1 MMQPL
6 SFIRKAALAASIA
19 ISLAACTTGVGE
31 YSDSTEKHS
40 AELDAWKKQ
49 MNAPRDER
57 IKITD
62 MPVAGERVQLQK
74 HRWLRDKRI
83 SLAVS
88 KTGNDVTAQSL
99 AMMLKENGIEIMSSL
114 PLEGYRYNGFGVR
127 NVDGETALRMLF
139 SPMGLDYDINDENQ
153 YVVITP
159 NRAKTFY
166 LKFGERKSSYESG
179 TISGNVGSSGSGG
192 GGGGGGLSV
201 GGDGGGGGALLGGV
215 ETGLETG
222 EGKIEIES
230 DFWGNLE
237 KELNSLLTQ
246 CIPTASSVSTASL
259 PPLPLEM
266 GGVGGLGMMQPLQ
279 QQAPSRNSGGS
290 SSNLCA
296 DQKIGNFALN
306 PSTGAITVQ
315 APHWILESV
324 GKYLDNVKTDNA
336 VTLVY
341 EGMLISVTTSSE
353 KSEGIDLQGFMSF
366 ANGELGMSVANN
378 ALGGVTVSPDGSVS
392 VGGNAVSDTILGVQ
406 KLRGNPAQ
414 AFLAYLEANSEFS
427 IKQKPRVAVTN
438 GVPGEFGQY
447 DTLYYTQISQN
458 TTGGDLGA
466 SGGIVATQNQLVP
479 FKVGSL
485 IRIVPYYDNET
496 GYVRSPITFTQSVQ
510 TGSYEAT
517 QYITAGDKMT
527 PVPSV
532 IPLIRDS
539 NYSGEVLMKDG
550 DMLIIGGQVSESNES
565 SGSGLPGYNAKG
577 NWLSGIMG
585 QKRHADTVSTYYLAL
600 TLRINK

>member
-1 MMQPL
+1 MQPL
-6 SFIRKAALAASIA
+6 SFLKKAAIAAGVAFALS
-19 ISLAACTTGVGE
+19 ACTTGVGDF
-31 YSDSTEKHS
+31 SDTTNKHS
-40 AELDAWKKQ
+40 KELDDWKKR
-49 MNAPRDER
+49 MEAPRAER

-62 MPVAGERVQLQK
+62 MPVAGQRVALQK

-88 KTGNDVTAQSL
+88 KSGGGITAQSL
-99 AMMLKENGIEIMSSL
+99 AMMLKEHGIEIMSSL
-114 PLEGYRYNGFGVR
+114 PLDGYTYNGFGVR

-139 SPMGLDYDINDENQ
+139 APMGLDYDINDENQ

-166 LKFGERKSSYESG
+166 LKFGERKSKYESG
-179 TISGNVGSSGSGG
+179 SISGNVGGEGGSSGGGSGGGSSSGSGK
-192 GGGGGGLSV
+192 SV
-201 GGDGGGGGALLGGV
+201 LLGGV
-215 ETGLETG
+215 ETGLDTG
-222 EGKIEIES
+222 EGKINIS
-230 DFWGNLE
+230 ADFWGNLE
-237 KELNSLLTQ
+237 KELTSLLTQ
-246 CIPTASSVSTASL
+246 CIPTASAVSSVSSL
-259 PPLPLEM
+259 PPLPMEM
-266 GGVGGLGMMQPLQ
+266 GGMGEMPQVMMQ
-279 QQAPSRNSGGS
+279 APAAVSASGAA
-290 SSNLCA
+290 LCA

-315 APHWILESV
+315 APHWILDSV
-324 GKYLDNVKTDNA
+324 GKYLDGVKTDNA

-341 EGMLISVTTSSE
+341 EGMLISVTTSRE

-366 ANGELGMSVANN
+366 ANGELGMAVANN

-392 VGGNAVSDTILGVQ
+392 VGGGAVADTIVGIK

-438 GVPGEFGQY
+438 GMPGEFGQY
-447 DTLYYTQISQN
+447 DTLYYTQINQN
-458 TTGGDLGA
+458 TTGGRDSL

-485 IRIVPYYDNET
+485 IRIVPYYDSET

-510 TGSYEAT
+510 TGSYETT
-517 QYITAGDKMT
+517 QYITAGDKTT

-532 IPLIRDS
+532 IPMIRDS

-550 DMLIIGGQVSESNES
+550 DMLIIGGQVSETNES
-565 SGSGLPGYNAKG
+565 TGSGLPGYNAKN
-577 NWLSGIMG
+577 NWVSGLMG
-585 QKRHADTVSTYYLAL
+585 QKRHKDQVSTYYLAL
-600 TLRINK
+600 TLRVNK

>member
-1 MMQPL
+1 MMMRPL
-6 SFIRKAALAASIA
+6 SFLKKAVLAASVA
-19 ISLAACTTGVGE
+19 VALSACTTGIGE
-31 YSDSTEKHS
+31 FSETTNQHS
-40 AELDAWKKQ
+40 KELEEWKKL
-49 MNAPRDER
+49 MAAPRGER

-62 MPVAGERVQLQK
+62 MPVAGQRVALQK
-74 HRWLRDKRI
+74 HRWLKDKRI

-88 KTGNDVTAQSL
+88 KSGDGVTAQSL
-99 AMMLKENGIEIMSSL
+99 AVMLKENGIEIMSSL
-114 PLEGYRYNGFGVR
+114 PLDGYRYNGFGVK

-139 SPMGLDYDINDENQ
+139 SPMGLDYDINDDNQ

-166 LKFGERKSSYESG
+166 LKFGERKSTYESG
-179 TISGNVGSSGSGG
+179 SISGNVGSGGSSSGG
-192 GGGGGGLSV
+192 GE
-201 GGDGGGGGALLGGV
+201 GGASVGGV

-222 EGKIEIES
+222 EGKINIES
-230 DFWGNLE
+230 DFWGSLE
-237 KELNSLLTQ
+237 KELDSLLTQ
-246 CIPTASSVSTASL
+246 CIPTASAVSSASL

-266 GGVGGLGMMQPLQ
+266 GGSGIMAMQ
-279 QQAPSRNSGGS
+279 QQMPQQMMGAAAGAASTS
-290 SSNLCA
+290 LCA
-296 DQKIGNFALN
+296 DQKIGNFSLN

-315 APHWILESV
+315 APHWILDSV

-341 EGMLISVTTSSE
+341 EGMLISVTTSRE
-353 KSEGIDLQGFMSF
+353 KSEGIDLQGFISF

-378 ALGGVTVSPDGSVS
+378 ALGGVTVSPTGNVT
-392 VGGNAVSDTILGVQ
+392 VGGNAVADTILGVQ

-414 AFLAYLEANSEFS
+414 AFLAYLEANSDFS

-438 GVPGEFGQY
+438 GMPGEFGQY

-458 TTGGDLGA
+458 TTGGDSTA
-466 SGGIVATQNQLVP
+466 SGVVATQNQLIP

-496 GYVRSPITFTQSVQ
+496 GFVRSPITFTQSIQ
-510 TGSYEAT
+510 TGTYETT
-517 QYITAGDKMT
+517 QYVTAGNTTT
-527 PVPSV
+527 PIPSI

-550 DMLIIGGQVSESNES
+550 DMLIIGGQVSETNES
-565 SGSGLPGYNAKG
+565 TGSGLPGYNAKG
-577 NWLSGIMG
+577 NIISGIMG
-585 QKRHADTVSTYYLAL
+585 QKRHKDQVSTYYLAL
-600 TLRINK
+600 TLRVNK

>member
-1 MMQPL
+1 MMQSM
-6 SFIRKAALAASIA
+6 SFLKRAALAASIA
-19 ISLAACTTGVGE
+19 ITLSACTTGIGE
-31 YSDSTEKHS
+31 FSETTGKH
-40 AELDAWKKQ
+40 AKELDDWKKR
-49 MNAPRDER
+49 MNAPREDR

-62 MPVAGERVQLQK
+62 MPVAGQRVALQK

-88 KTGNDVTAQSL
+88 KSGDGVTAQSL

-114 PLEGYRYNGFGVR
+114 PLDGYRYNGFGVR

-166 LKFGERKSSYESG
+166 LKFGERKSTYESG
-179 TISGNVGSSGSGG
+179 SISGNVGGGSSSSGGSSSGG
-192 GGGGGGLSV
+192 E
-201 GGDGGGGGALLGGV
+201 GGDLIMGGV
-215 ETGLETG
+215 ETGLDTG
-222 EGKIEIES
+222 EGKINIES
-230 DFWGNLE
+230 DFWGNLQ
-237 KELNSLLTQ
+237 KELDSLLTQ
-246 CIPTASSVSTASL
+246 CIPTASAVSVSSL

-266 GGVGGLGMMQPLQ
+266 GGAGVMGGMMPQIMP
-279 QQAPSRNSGGS
+279 QQAMGGAAGAS
-290 SSNLCA
+290 TSLCE

-315 APHWILESV
+315 APHWILDSV
-324 GKYLDNVKTDNA
+324 GKYLDGVKTDNA

-341 EGMLISVTTSSE
+341 EGMLISVTTSRE

-366 ANGELGMSVANN
+366 ANGELGMNIANN
-378 ALGGVTVSPDGSVS
+378 ALGGVTVSPTGAVT
-392 VGGNAVSDTILGVQ
+392 VGGNAVADTIVGIQ

-438 GVPGEFGQY
+438 GMPGEFGQY
-447 DTLYYTQISQN
+447 DTLYYTQINQN
-458 TTGGDLGA
+458 TTGSGDSS
-466 SGGIVATQNQLVP
+466 SGGVVATQNQLVP
-479 FKVGSL
+479 FKIGSL
-485 IRIVPYYDNET
+485 IRIVPYYDSET

-510 TGSYEAT
+510 TGTYETT
-517 QYITAGDKMT
+517 QYITAGDKTT

-550 DMLIIGGQVSESNES
+550 DMLIIGGQVSETNES
-565 SGSGLPGYNAKG
+565 TGSGLPGYNAKN
-577 NWLSGIMG
+577 NWISGIMG
-585 QKRHADTVSTYYLAL
+585 QKRHKDQVSTYYLAL
-600 TLRINK
+600 TLRVNK

>member
-1 MMQPL
+1 MIKRL
-6 SFIRKAALAASIA
+6 SFLKRAALAASVA
-19 ISLAACTTGVGE
+19 VALSACTTGIGE
-31 YSDSTEKHS
+31 FSDTK
-40 AELDAWKKQ
+40 ELEVWKKQ
-49 MNAPRDER
+49 MAAPRSER
-57 IKITD
+57 VKITD
-62 MPVAGERVQLQK
+62 MPVAGQRVALQK

-88 KTGNDVTAQSL
+88 KSGDGVTAQTL
-99 AMMLKENGIEIMSSL
+99 AMMLKENGIEVMSSL
-114 PLEGYRYNGFGVR
+114 PLDGYRYNGFGVR

-139 SPMGLDYDINDENQ
+139 APMGLDYDINDDNQ

-166 LKFGERKSSYESG
+166 LKFGERKSTYESG
-179 TISGNVGSSGSGG
+179 SISGNVGGGGNSSGSSGG
-192 GGGGGGLSV
+192 SSGGSSSSGGESGGIM
-201 GGDGGGGGALLGGV
+201 GGV
-215 ETGLETG
+215 ETGLDTG
-222 EGKIEIES
+222 EGKINIES

-237 KELNSLLTQ
+237 KELEALLTQ
-246 CIPTASSVSTASL
+246 CIPTASAVSASSL

-266 GGVGGLGMMQPLQ
+266 GGAGMMGGMQQMAPPLLQ
-279 QQAPSRNSGGS
+279 S
-290 SSNLCA
+290 SESAETSLCA
-296 DQKIGNFALN
+296 DQKVGNFSLN

-324 GKYLDNVKTDNA
+324 GKYMDSVKTDNA

-341 EGMLISVTTSSE
+341 EGMLISVTTSRE

-366 ANGELGMSVANN
+366 ANGELGMNVANN
-378 ALGGVTVSPDGSVS
+378 ALGGVTISPDGSVS
-392 VGGNAVSDTILGVQ
+392 VGGNAVADTIIGVQ

-427 IKQKPRVAVTN
+427 IKQKPRVAITN
-438 GVPGEFGQY
+438 GMPGEFGQY

-458 TTGGDLGA
+458 TTGGDSGS
-466 SGGIVATQNQLVP
+466 SGGVVATQNQLIP
-479 FKVGSL
+479 FKIGTL

-510 TGSYEAT
+510 TGTYETT
-517 QYITAGDKMT
+517 QYITAGDTTT

-565 SGSGLPGYNAKG
+565 TGSGLPGYNAKN
-577 NWLSGIMG
+577 NWISGLMG
-585 QKRHADTVSTYYLAL
+585 QKRHKDQISTYYLAL
-600 TLRINK
+600 TLRVNK

>member
-1 MMQPL
+1 MQPL
-6 SFIRKAALAASIA
+6 FFIKKAAFAASVVVA
-19 ISLAACTTGVGE
+19 LSACTTGVGE
-31 YSDSTEKHS
+31 FSDTTRKHSTE
-40 AELDAWKKQ
+40 LDEWKKR

-62 MPVAGERVQLQK
+62 MPVAGQRVALQK
-74 HRWLRDKRI
+74 HRWLRDKRV

-88 KTGNDVTAQSL
+88 KSGDGITAQSL
-99 AMMLKENGIEIMSSL
+99 AMMLKEHGVEIMSSL
-114 PLEGYRYNGFGVR
+114 PLDGYRYNGFGVR
-127 NVDGETALRMLF
+127 NVDGETALKMLF
-139 SPMGLDYDINDENQ
+139 GPMGLDYDINDENQ

-166 LKFGERKSSYESG
+166 LKFGERKSTYESG
-179 TISGNVGSSGSGG
+179 SISGNVGTDGGSSGGDSASGSGG
-192 GGGGGGLSV
+192 LMGGL
-201 GGDGGGGGALLGGV
+201 

-222 EGKIEIES
+222 EGKINIES
-230 DFWGNLE
+230 DFWGNLQ
-237 KELNSLLTQ
+237 KELDSLLTQ
-246 CIPTASSVSTASL
+246 CIPTASAVSVSSM

-266 GGVGGLGMMQPLQ
+266 GGMGGGMPQPMMQQPMNNG
-279 QQAPSRNSGGS
+279 AGGS
-290 SSNLCA
+290 TLCA

-315 APHWILESV
+315 APHWILDSV
-324 GKYLDNVKTDNA
+324 GRYLDGVKSDNA

-341 EGMLISVTTSSE
+341 EGMLISVTTSRE

-366 ANGELGMSVANN
+366 ANGELGMTVANN
-378 ALGGVTVSPDGSVS
+378 ALGGVVVSPDGSVA
-392 VGGNAVSDTILGVQ
+392 VGGNPVADTILGIQ
-406 KLRGNPAQ
+406 KLKGNPAQ

-438 GVPGEFGQY
+438 GMPGEFGQY
-447 DTLYYTQISQN
+447 DTLYYTQITQN
-458 TTGGDLGA
+458 TTGGGGDSA
-466 SGGIVATQNQLVP
+466 SGGVVATQNQLIP

-510 TGSYEAT
+510 TGSYETT
-517 QYITAGDKMT
+517 QYITAGDKTT

-550 DMLIIGGQVSESNES
+550 DMLIIGGQVSEANES
-565 SGSGLPGYNAKG
+565 TGSGLPGYNAAG
-577 NWLSGIMG
+577 NLISGLMG
-585 QKRHADTVSTYYLAL
+585 QKRHKDQVSTYYLAL
-600 TLRINK
+600 TLRVNK

>member
-1 MMQPL
+1 MQL
-6 SFIRKAALAASIA
+6 FLRKAALAASIA
-19 ISLAACTTGVGE
+19 VSLAACTTGVGE
-31 YSDSTEKHS
+31 FSETTQKHS
-40 AELDAWKKQ
+40 SELDEWKQ
-49 MNAPRDER
+49 RMNAPREDR
-57 IKITD
+57 VKITD
-62 MPVAGERVQLQK
+62 MPTAGQRVALQK

-88 KTGNDVTAQSL
+88 KSGDGITAQSL
-99 AMMLKENGIEIMSSL
+99 AMMLKEHGVEIMSSL
-114 PLEGYRYNGFGVR
+114 PLDGYRYNGFGVR
-127 NVDGETALRMLF
+127 NVDGETALKMLF
-139 SPMGLDYDINDENQ
+139 APMGLDYDINDENQ

-166 LKFGERKSSYESG
+166 LKFGERTAKYESG
-179 TISGNVGSSGSGG
+179 SISGNVGSSGSGG
-192 GGGGGGLSV
+192 GEGGGGSV
-201 GGDGGGGGALLGGV
+201 GGV

-222 EGKIEIES
+222 EGKINIAS
-230 DFWGNLE
+230 DFWGSLE
-237 KELNSLLTQ
+237 KELDSLLTQ
-246 CIPTASSVSTASL
+246 CIPTASAVSVTSL

-266 GGVGGLGMMQPLQ
+266 GGSGIMGGMAQMMPQPSGMN
-279 QQAPSRNSGGS
+279 AGGADA
-290 SSNLCA
+290 NTALCA

-306 PSTGAITVQ
+306 PNTGAVTVQ

-324 GKYLDNVKTDNA
+324 GKYLDGVKTDNA

-341 EGMLISVTTSSE
+341 EGMLISVTTSRE

-378 ALGGVTVSPDGSVS
+378 VLGGVIVSPDGAVS
-392 VGGNAVSDTILGVQ
+392 VGGSAVADTILGVK
-406 KLRGNPAQ
+406 KLNGNPAQ

-438 GVPGEFGQY
+438 GMPGEFGQY
-447 DTLYYTQISQN
+447 DTLYYTQITQN
-458 TTGGDLGA
+458 TSSGDSSAGGGVV
-466 SGGIVATQNQLVP
+466 GTENQLIP

-510 TGSYEAT
+510 TGTYETT
-517 QYITAGDKMT
+517 QYITAGNTTT

-565 SGSGLPGYNAKG
+565 TGSGLPGYNAKG
-577 NWLSGIMG
+577 NWISGLMG
-585 QKRHADTVSTYYLAL
+585 QKRHKDQVSTYYLAL
-600 TLRINK
+600 TLRVNK

>member
-1 MMQPL
+1 MQPFHL
-6 SFIRKAALAASIA
+6 FKKAALAASIVL
-19 ISLAACTTGVGE
+19 SLVACTTGVGE
-31 YSDSTEKHS
+31 FSETTNKHS
-40 AELDAWKKQ
+40 KELEEWKKR
-49 MNAPRDER
+49 MSEPRDQR
-57 IKITD
+57 VKITD
-62 MPVAGERVQLQK
+62 MPVAGQRVALQK
-74 HRWLRDKRI
+74 HRWLKDKRI

-88 KTGNDVTAQSL
+88 KTGDGVTAQSL
-99 AMMLKENGIEIMSSL
+99 AVMLKESGIEIMSSL
-114 PLEGYRYNGFGVR
+114 PLDGYRYNGFGVK

-139 SPMGLDYDINDENQ
+139 APMGLDYDINDDNQ

-166 LKFGERKSSYESG
+166 LKLGERKSTYESG
-179 TISGNVGSSGSGG
+179 SISGNVGSGGSSSSSGG
-192 GGGGGGLSV
+192 EGGESV
-201 GGDGGGGGALLGGV
+201 GGV

-222 EGKIEIES
+222 EGKINIES

-237 KELNSLLTQ
+237 KELDSLLTQ
-246 CIPTASSVSTASL
+246 CIPTASAVSSASL

-266 GGVGGLGMMQPLQ
+266 GGSGIMAMQ
-279 QQAPSRNSGGS
+279 QQMPQQMMGAAAGAESTS
-290 SSNLCA
+290 LCA
-296 DQKIGNFALN
+296 DQKIGNFSLN

-315 APHWILESV
+315 APHWILDSV

-341 EGMLISVTTSSE
+341 EGMLISVTTSRE
-353 KSEGIDLQGFMSF
+353 KSEGIDLQGFLSF

-378 ALGGVTVSPDGSVS
+378 ALGGVTVSPSGSVT
-392 VGGNAVSDTILGVQ
+392 VGGSAVADTILGVQ

-414 AFLAYLEANSEFS
+414 AFLAYLEANSDFS

-438 GVPGEFGQY
+438 GMPGEFGQY

-458 TTGGDLGA
+458 TTSGDSTA
-466 SGGIVATQNQLVP
+466 SGVVATQNQLIP

-496 GYVRSPITFTQSVQ
+496 GFVRSPITFTQSIQ
-510 TGSYEAT
+510 TGTYETT
-517 QYITAGDKMT
+517 QYVTAGNTTT
-527 PVPSV
+527 PIPSV

-550 DMLIIGGQVSESNES
+550 DMLIIGGQVSETNES
-565 SGSGLPGYNAKG
+565 TGSGLPGYNAKG
-577 NWLSGIMG
+577 NIISGIMG
-585 QKRHADTVSTYYLAL
+585 QKRHKDQVSTYYLAL
-600 TLRINK
+600 TLRVNK